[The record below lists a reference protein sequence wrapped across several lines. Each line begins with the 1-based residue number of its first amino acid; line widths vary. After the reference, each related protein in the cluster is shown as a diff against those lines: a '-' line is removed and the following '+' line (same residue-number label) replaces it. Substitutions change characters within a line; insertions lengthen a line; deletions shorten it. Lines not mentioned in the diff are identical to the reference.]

1 MARSW
6 NGSQDMHPAS
16 ISNHGNNGRLLLGS
30 LTDRKSDWRSNSM
43 RTTPPLS
50 MHEPVSPQ
58 HSHHRHVNRRLDLI
72 GDMVFGTAPLAYK
85 GMSTKVHYKRDKEPQ
100 LVLSKLFTF
109 SPHDD
114 VTRRT
119 SFSSIN
125 SDWSTTSSTVG
136 VPYGEDYGRR
146 STSTLSA
153 RSVSMDDQ
161 SSDDDRS
168 YYSNSSIYPPV
179 LGLRSNSK
187 RSFNSKRSRRFSQ
200 TSMENG
206 MFQPMPLPNNNQSM
220 IDPKPSSTP
229 SSAASATAAT
239 ATATITS
246 HTTASADN
254 TGGAVSLAVL
264 CLQ

>member
-1 MARSW
+1 
-6 NGSQDMHPAS
+6 
-16 ISNHGNNGRLLLGS
+16 
-30 LTDRKSDWRSNSM
+30 
-43 RTTPPLS
+43 
-50 MHEPVSPQ
+50 
-58 HSHHRHVNRRLDLI
+58 
-72 GDMVFGTAPLAYK
+72 MVFGTAPLAYK

-136 VPYGEDYGRR
+136 LPYGDDYGRR

-179 LGLRSNSK
+179 LGLRSSSK

-206 MFQPMPLPNNNQSM
+206 VFQPMPLPNNIQSI
-220 IDPKPSSTP
+220 IDPNSSGTP
-229 SSAASATAAT
+229 PTAATSAT
-239 ATATITS
+239 ATATTTTS
-246 HTTASADN
+246 HTTTASAEN